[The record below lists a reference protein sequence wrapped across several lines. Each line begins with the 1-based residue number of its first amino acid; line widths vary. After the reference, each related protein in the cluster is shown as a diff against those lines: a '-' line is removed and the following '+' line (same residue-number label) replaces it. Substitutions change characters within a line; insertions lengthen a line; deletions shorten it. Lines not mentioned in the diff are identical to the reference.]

1 MAKIFIIMG
10 KSSSGKD
17 TVFKRLA
24 ENESL
29 GLKLITMYTTRPM
42 RENEVNGQEYF
53 FSTEEM
59 VKEYEALNSIIELR
73 AYDTI
78 HGVWKY
84 FTLNDGQF
92 QMDSKDAYLVIG
104 TLEAYEAYVAYFGA
118 ENVVPIY
125 IEVDSGIR
133 LHRALERED
142 REATPKYAEL
152 CRRYLAD
159 EEDFSEEKLERAG
172 IGKRY
177 INQDLEQ
184 CISDIYR
191 DMKALI
197 L

>member
-59 VKEYEALNSIIELR
+59 VKEYEAQNSIIELR

-125 IEVDSGIR
+125 IEVDSGVR

-142 REATPKYAEL
+142 REAAPKYAEL